1 MAVPKKRSS
10 MSKKPRLTKP
20 KRSIS
25 APRMNRRLSSKRFR
39 LLRTIRRK
47 LEKGII
53 HIQASSNN
61 TIIAV
66 SDFEGQ
72 VVSWDSAGTSRFK
85 GPKKPTP
92 YAAQTATRNAIFM
105 LVKQGMKEAAIKIN
119 GLGPGRAAALKSVVH
134 SGIKLSFI
142 RDVTP
147 TPHNGCRPP
156 KRRRV

>member
-66 SDFEGQ
+66 SDIEGQ

-92 YAAQTATRNAIFM
+92 YAAQTATINAIFM

>member
-1 MAVPKKRSS
+1 MK
-10 MSKKPRLTKP
+10 KP
-20 KRSIS
+20 KRRIT
-25 APRMNRRLSSKRFR
+25 APRMNRRLFSKRFR

-47 LEKGII
+47 IQKGLI

-61 TIIAV
+61 TIITV
-66 SDFEGQ
+66 TDFEGQ

-92 YAAQTATRNAIFM
+92 YAAQTATRNAIYM
-105 LVKQGMKEAAIKIN
+105 LVKQGMKRAAIKIK
-119 GLGPGRAAALKSVVH
+119 GAGPGRAAALKSVAH
-134 SGIKLSFI
+134 SGVKLSFI

-147 TPHNGCRPP
+147 LPHNGCRPP

>member
-1 MAVPKKRSS
+1 MK
-10 MSKKPRLTKP
+10 KP
-20 KRSIS
+20 KRRIT
-25 APRMNRRLSSKRFR
+25 APRMNRRVFSKRFR

-47 LEKGII
+47 IQKGLI

-61 TIIAV
+61 TIITV
-66 SDFEGQ
+66 TDFEGQ

-92 YAAQTATRNAIFM
+92 YAAQTATRNAIYM
-105 LVKQGMKEAAIKIN
+105 LVKQGMKRAAIKIK
-119 GLGPGRAAALKSVVH
+119 GAGPGRAAALKSVAH
-134 SGIKLSFI
+134 SGVKLSFI

-147 TPHNGCRPP
+147 LPHNGCRPP

>member
-1 MAVPKKRSS
+1 MN
-10 MSKKPRLTKP
+10 MKKPRLTKP
-20 KRSIS
+20 KRSIT
-25 APRMNRRLSSKRFR
+25 APRLNRRRLSSKSFR
-39 LLRTIRRK
+39 LFRTIRRK
-47 LEKGII
+47 IERGII

-61 TIIAV
+61 TIITV

-72 VVSWDSAGTSRFK
+72 VVAWDSAGTSRFK

-105 LVKQGMKEAAIKIN
+105 LVKQGMKEAAIKMN
-119 GLGPGRAAALKSVVH
+119 GVGPGRAAALKSVVH
-134 SGIKLSFI
+134 SGVKLSFI

-156 KRRRV
+156 KRRRT

>member
-1 MAVPKKRSS
+1 M
-10 MSKKPRLTKP
+10 KKPTR
-20 KRSIS
+20 RIS

-47 LEKGII
+47 IQKGLI
-53 HIQASSNN
+53 HIQSSSNN
-61 TIIAV
+61 TIITV
-66 SDFEGQ
+66 TDFEGQ

-92 YAAQTATRNAIFM
+92 YAAQTATRNAIYP
-105 LVKQGMKEAAIKIN
+105 VVNQGMKGAAIKII
-119 GLGPGRAAALKSVVH
+119 GAGPGRAAALKSVVH
-134 SGIKLSFI
+134 SGVKLSFI

-147 TPHNGCRPP
+147 LPHNGCRPP

>member
-1 MAVPKKRSS
+1 MK
-10 MSKKPRLTKP
+10 KP
-20 KRSIS
+20 KRRIS
-25 APRMNRRLSSKRFR
+25 PPRMNRRLSSKRFR

-47 LEKGII
+47 IKKGLI

-61 TIIAV
+61 TIITV

-92 YAAQTATRNAIFM
+92 YAAQTATRNAIYM

-119 GLGPGRAAALKSVVH
+119 GAGPGRAAALKSVVH
-134 SGIKLSFI
+134 SGVKLSFI

-147 TPHNGCRPP
+147 LPHNGCRPP

>member
-1 MAVPKKRSS
+1 MKKL
-10 MSKKPRLTKP
+10 RLTKP

-47 LEKGII
+47 IEKGII
-53 HIQASSNN
+53 HIQANSNN
-61 TIIAV
+61 TIITV

-92 YAAQTATRNAIFM
+92 YAAQTATRYAIFM

-119 GLGPGRAAALKSVVH
+119 GAGPGRAAALKSVVH
-134 SGIKLSFI
+134 SGVKLSFI

-147 TPHNGCRPP
+147 LPHNGCRPP